1 MTSLQRFPDSHNSCS
16 SLPAAGSRPVLS
28 GQYSDWDIRGL
39 REGSLD
45 RTALA
50 HAYHK
55 TSGSRKNFRRKRD
68 MNKRKALHS
77 EALHYR
83 GSSRPGVSSRPEGYP
98 RSHKAGKA
106 FSVLFSRLSG
116 SLNLPRRDSPKY
128 QTPTNLETRR
138 ARYIVRR
145 ISMSVLTGLLVW
157 GIFQCILAFHAHDTV
172 IIAKHD
178 IAQGTIL
185 RPSDITASQIPANP
199 LTSKTAHTRSEVA
212 GRISKI
218 PLKAGYPVLLASIT
232 DAPLY
237 PKEYT
242 VISITP
248 ASAVQPLSP
257 GQKADLVSTG
267 PCSPQDHQKTDAA
280 DTPDS
285 RDKAGSDNNRGGAG
299 EENGNTDTGT
309 DGSVNSNIP
318 ASYDNSG
325 GDTKTAGTCL
335 IAKDAIVVKTQQGRN
350 RGFALTAQD
359 DTKAA
364 VFFAMPVKNAL
375 AIMRSETP
383 PPIVIT
389 NIRN

>member
-1 MTSLQRFPDSHNSCS
+1 
-16 SLPAAGSRPVLS
+16 
-28 GQYSDWDIRGL
+28 
-39 REGSLD
+39 
-45 RTALA
+45 
-50 HAYHK
+50 
-55 TSGSRKNFRRKRD
+55 
-68 MNKRKALHS
+68 
-77 EALHYR
+77 
-83 GSSRPGVSSRPEGYP
+83 
-98 RSHKAGKA
+98 
-106 FSVLFSRLSG
+106 
-116 SLNLPRRDSPKY
+116 
-128 QTPTNLETRR
+128 
-138 ARYIVRR
+138 
-145 ISMSVLTGLLVW
+145 MSVLTGLLVW

-218 PLKAGYPVLLASIT
+218 PLKAGDPVLLASIT

-267 PCSPQDHQKTDAA
+267 PCSPQDHQKTDNA

-285 RDKAGSDNNRGGAG
+285 RDKAGGDNNKDGAG

-309 DGSVNSNIP
+309 DDSGNSNIP

-325 GDTKTAGTCL
+325 GDT
-335 IAKDAIVVKTQQGRN
+335 KTQQGRN

>member
-98 RSHKAGKA
+98 RSRKAGKA
-106 FSVLFSRLSG
+106 FSVLFSRLSC
-116 SLNLPRRDSPKY
+116 SLDPRRRNGSRYKA
-128 QTPTNLETRR
+128 PTNLETRR
-138 ARYIVRR
+138 ARYIIRR

-157 GIFQCILAFHAHDTV
+157 GILQCILAFHAHDTV

-178 IAQGTIL
+178 IAQGTVL
-185 RPSDITASQIPANP
+185 RPSDITASRIPANP
-199 LTSKTAHTRSEVA
+199 LTAKTAHTQSEAA

-218 PLKAGYPVLLASIT
+218 PLKAGDPVLLASIT

-242 VISITP
+242 VISVTP

-267 PCSPQDHQKTDAA
+267 PCSPQDHQKADAA

-285 RDKAGSDNNRGGAG
+285 RDKAGGDNNKGGAG

-309 DGSVNSNIP
+309 DDSGNSNIP

-364 VFFAMPVKNAL
+364 ISFAMPVKNAL

-389 NIRN
+389 NIRD

>member
-1 MTSLQRFPDSHNSCS
+1 
-16 SLPAAGSRPVLS
+16 
-28 GQYSDWDIRGL
+28 
-39 REGSLD
+39 
-45 RTALA
+45 
-50 HAYHK
+50 
-55 TSGSRKNFRRKRD
+55 
-68 MNKRKALHS
+68 
-77 EALHYR
+77 
-83 GSSRPGVSSRPEGYP
+83 
-98 RSHKAGKA
+98 
-106 FSVLFSRLSG
+106 
-116 SLNLPRRDSPKY
+116 
-128 QTPTNLETRR
+128 
-138 ARYIVRR
+138 
-145 ISMSVLTGLLVW
+145 MSVLTGLLVW

-178 IAQGTIL
+178 IAQGTVL
-185 RPSDITASQIPANP
+185 RPSDITASRIPANP
-199 LTSKTAHTRSEVA
+199 LTAKTAHTRSEVA

-218 PLKAGYPVLLASIT
+218 TLKAGDPVLLASIT

-267 PCSPQDHQKTDAA
+267 PCSPQDRQKTDNA
-280 DTPDS
+280 DAPDS
-285 RDKAGSDNNRGGAG
+285 RDKAGGDNNKGGAG

-309 DGSVNSNIP
+309 DDSGNSNIP

>member
-1 MTSLQRFPDSHNSCS
+1 
-16 SLPAAGSRPVLS
+16 
-28 GQYSDWDIRGL
+28 
-39 REGSLD
+39 
-45 RTALA
+45 
-50 HAYHK
+50 
-55 TSGSRKNFRRKRD
+55 
-68 MNKRKALHS
+68 
-77 EALHYR
+77 
-83 GSSRPGVSSRPEGYP
+83 
-98 RSHKAGKA
+98 
-106 FSVLFSRLSG
+106 
-116 SLNLPRRDSPKY
+116 
-128 QTPTNLETRR
+128 
-138 ARYIVRR
+138 
-145 ISMSVLTGLLVW
+145 MSVLTGLLVW

-218 PLKAGYPVLLASIT
+218 PLKAGDPVLLASIT

-267 PCSPQDHQKTDAA
+267 PCSPQDHQKTDNA

-285 RDKAGSDNNRGGAG
+285 RDKAGGDNNKGDNNGGGAG
-299 EENGNTDTGT
+299 DENGNTDTGT
-309 DGSVNSNIP
+309 DGSGNSNIP
-318 ASYDNSG
+318 ASYDNSD